1 MARDR
6 GGCWPHDQ
14 WLAAGRQQPILRAA
28 QDDMFKGLSDCRS
41 RSAATAFEGRLGGD
55 SIGETLELD
64 ALLVQRANQI
74 DQVFDAATKSIQFPD
89 NKGIALA

>member
-1 MARDR
+1 MDAVPTTN
-6 GGCWPHDQ
+6 GWWP
-14 WLAAGRQQPILRAA
+14 AGNTRSFALLRMTCLRR
-28 QDDMFKGLSDCRS
+28 MFKGLSDCRS

-74 DQVFDAATKSIQFPD
+74 DQVFDAATKSLQFPD